1 MSALPGPIPPEKAQ
15 LLYDLGCAFAEQLEL
30 DELVGSITRRCRDAF
45 SAEGTAVLL
54 LDESTQQLYFPYV
67 AEEDPVVAQRLL
79 SIRFSANEGIAGGV
93 VTGGKGEIV
102 NDAASDP
109 RFYTGVDEDTGVQ
122 TRAIMTA
129 PLISQRGRIG
139 VIQVINPSS
148 GTFSAGD
155 LTFLEALAG
164 SIGVAIENARMYGE
178 LKAREQN
185 LRTQVGA
192 LRRDMARQDSFQEII
207 GSSGA
212 MAELFH
218 FMESAA
224 ASPIAVLVEGET
236 GTGKEL
242 VARGIHRASERGG
255 APFLAV
261 NCAALPAE
269 LLESELFGHRKGAFT
284 GAIADRVGIF
294 EAATGGTIFLDEV
307 GELPIA
313 MQAKLLRVLQNGELT
328 PVGTTQVRKVDIR
341 VISATNRDLKAAVA
355 DSSFREDLYYRLAT
369 FPLAVPALRERAEDI
384 PLLADHFLTN
394 AIERHKKQVRGIESS
409 AFDAMMQYEWPG
421 NVRQLENEVERA
433 VALTLAGAAIERRVL
448 SKDVIGEFG
457 SDPAAGLGR
466 DSVAE
471 IDAAATQGEGAG
483 KKSLAP
489 LKRARAA
496 FEARYI
502 AESLRRHDGNVSHT
516 AEALGLS
523 RVMLQK
529 KMKDYRLR

>member
-1 MSALPGPIPPEKAQ
+1 MPDEAIRIPPEKAQ

-54 LDESTQQLYFPYV
+54 LDEASQQLFFPYV

-79 SIRFSANEGIAGGV
+79 SIRFSAGAGIAGGV
-93 VTGGKGEIV
+93 VTSGKGRVV
-102 NDAASDP
+102 NDVASDP
-109 RFYTGVDEDTGVQ
+109 DFYAGVDQDTGVQ

-148 GTFSAGD
+148 GSFSRED

-178 LKAREQN
+178 LKAREKN
-185 LRTQVGA
+185 LRVEVGA
-192 LRRDMARQDSFQEII
+192 LRRDMARQDCFQEMI
-207 GSSGA
+207 GSSEA
-212 MAELFH
+212 MAELFQY
-218 FMESAA
+218 MESAA

-242 VARGIHRASERGG
+242 VARGIHRASERGA

-284 GAIADRVGIF
+284 GAIADRTGIF
-294 EAATGGTIFLDEV
+294 EAASGGTIFLDEV
-307 GELPIA
+307 GELPLA
-313 MQAKLLRVLQNGELT
+313 MQAKLLRVLQNGEIT
-328 PVGTTQVRKVDIR
+328 PVGTSQVRRVDIR
-341 VISATNRDLKAAVA
+341 VVSATNRDLKAGLA
-355 DSSFREDLYYRLAT
+355 DHTFREDLYYRLAT

-384 PLLADHFLTN
+384 PLLADHFLTA
-394 AIERHKKQVRGIESS
+394 AIARHKKPIRGIESS

-421 NVRQLENEVERA
+421 NVRQLENEIERA
-433 VALTLAGAAIERRVL
+433 VALTLADGVIERRVL

-457 SDPAAGLGR
+457 GDTVPALNADSAAEVEGAAG
-466 DSVAE
+466 E
-471 IDAAATQGEGAG
+471 AG
-483 KKSLAP
+483 DGKRALAP
-489 LKRARAA
+489 LKRARSA

-529 KMKDYRLR
+529 KMKDYGLRS

>member
-1 MSALPGPIPPEKAQ
+1 MPTEAVRIPPEKAQ

-45 SAEGTAVLL
+45 TAEGTAVLL
-54 LDESTQQLYFPYV
+54 LDEGTQQLYFPYV

-79 SIRFSANEGIAGGV
+79 SIRFPAGQGIAGGV
-93 VTGGKGEIV
+93 LTAGKGQIV
-102 NDAASDP
+102 NDVASDP
-109 RFYTGVDEDTGVQ
+109 RFYTGVDEHTGIK

-139 VIQVINPSS
+139 VIQVINPS
-148 GTFSAGD
+148 AGEFGNDD
-155 LTFLEALAG
+155 LMFLEALAG

-178 LKAREQN
+178 LKTREEN
-185 LRTQVGA
+185 LRVQVGA
-192 LRRDMARQDSFQEII
+192 LRRDMARQDNFQEII
-207 GSSGA
+207 GSSEA
-212 MAELFH
+212 MAEVFH
-218 FMESAA
+218 YMESAA
-224 ASPIAVLVEGET
+224 ASPIAVLIEGET

-242 VARGIHRASERGG
+242 VARGIHRASDRGG

-294 EAATGGTIFLDEV
+294 EAASGGTIFLDEV
-307 GELPIA
+307 GELPIG

-328 PVGTTQVRKVDIR
+328 PLGTTQVRKVDIR

-355 DSSFREDLYYRLAT
+355 DHSFREDLYYRLAT

-384 PLLADHFLTN
+384 PLLADHFLTG
-394 AIERHKKQVRGIESS
+394 AVERHKKHVRGIESA

-421 NVRQLENEVERA
+421 NVRQLENEIERG
-433 VALTLAGAAIERRVL
+433 VALTLDGAAIEQRVL
-448 SKDVIGEFG
+448 SKDVLGELG
-457 SDPAAGLGR
+457 GDPAPLLGG
-466 DSVAE
+466 DSAAQVE
-471 IDAAATQGEGAG
+471 DAAGEAG
-483 KKSLAP
+483 DTKRALAP
-489 LKRARAA
+489 LKRARSA

-529 KMKDYRLR
+529 KMKEYRLR